1 MRGNGLLHVIQSIM
15 NCLVRDMRGNGC
27 RNPSWLLSIKVEDR
41 KMLVNGRSYGEHDLY
56 FDPGDAWEWML

>member
-1 MRGNGLLHVIQSIM
+1 MRGNGLLHGIQSIM

-41 KMLVNGRSYGEHDLY
+41 EMLGNGRSYGENN
-56 FDPGDAWEWML
+56 